1 MGAIGPVAIQGRS
14 TQAPQPRLVAAAH
27 EFEAQLMKELLRPM
41 TSSMSADG
49 DESEAEGASI
59 LGSFATEALGKAL
72 SNNGGLGIATSIL
85 GALSRNGTDSNPGKG
100 TAGSVKL
107 QAMGSSRSPVCR

>member
-1 MGAIGPVAIQGRS
+1 MAAIGSVGIHGHS
-14 TQAPQPRLVAAAH
+14 TEALQPKLVAAAH

-41 TSSMSADG
+41 TSSMSADE
-49 DESEAEGASI
+49 DESEAQGGSI

-85 GALSRNGTDSNPGKG
+85 GTFSRNGTDSHAGKG
-100 TAGSVKL
+100 AAGSQKL
-107 QAMGSSRSPVCR
+107 QTIGSSRSPGCR